1 MSPLLHPL
9 LIIYH
14 SHYASEEIPKHTSE
28 ELCSSNPSST
38 TANTA
43 DTISVLPLLPLAI
56 CNNAL
61 PRFCG
66 EFPGD
71 EGILSKG
78 SRGIMARSEK

>member
-1 MSPLLHPL
+1 MSPLL
-9 LIIYH
+9 H
-14 SHYASEEIPKHTSE
+14 SHYASEEIPRHTSE
-28 ELCSSNPSST
+28 ELCSSNPNNT

-43 DTISVLPLLPLAI
+43 DIINVLPLLPLAT

-71 EGILSKG
+71 EGMLSK
-78 SRGIMARSEK
+78 RS